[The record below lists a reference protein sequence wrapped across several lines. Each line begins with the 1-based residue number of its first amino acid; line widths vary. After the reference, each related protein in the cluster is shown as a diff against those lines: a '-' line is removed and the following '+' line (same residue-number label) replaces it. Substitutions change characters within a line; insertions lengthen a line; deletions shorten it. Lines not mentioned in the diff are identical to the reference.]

1 MNLLLEDELLSEGD
15 STFLLLKLKAANL
28 SSSLLSLDDEL
39 ELSVKQITESM
50 NSSSTFNVS
59 VSKYNL

>member
-1 MNLLLEDELLSEGD
+1 MNLLLEEELLSEDD

-39 ELSVKQITESM
+39 ELSVK
-50 NSSSTFNVS
+50 
-59 VSKYNL
+59 